1 VRANGLTGS
10 FWPTDR
16 QKLLLRAALGGGGA
30 SVEAWRRLRPSL
42 DLDALGPESSVLL
55 PLVQRQLVGAGLED
69 PLLPSLTGMRRR
81 TWYVNQLRLERLT
94 PALLTVQESGVE
106 ALVVYGWELPGHYYG
121 DFGVRAVAGLELLV
135 RPQDTGRAARALVAA
150 GWTRDLRES
159 RARALFFAASGDE
172 CVVHSRLLDEF
183 PGEEKDG
190 SQPAEL
196 WESGVEFD
204 LRGVAARALG
214 PTDELLSVCL
224 RGARMGAWVDLMWLA
239 DACTV
244 LGAAGSGLDW
254 TGLVR
259 RATRL
264 RATLQLRDALLFLR
278 SELDAPVP
286 GGVVEELEQ
295 VLVSRRELL
304 AHRAAG
310 MRWPLL
316 GAPPHSL
323 TRFLRLTA
331 NRNPLA
337 ALTRLPSFLRD
348 EWSLERRS
356 QVPLAAARKGLA
368 RIGAGAPRRFR
379 RW

>member
-10 FWPTDR
+10 FWPTDGQR
-16 QKLLLRAALGGGGA
+16 LLLRAALGGGGA
-30 SVEAWRRLRPSL
+30 SAEAWRRLRPSL
-42 DLDALGPESSVLL
+42 DLDALGPESTVLL
-55 PLVQRQLVGAGLED
+55 PLVQRQLVDAGLED
-69 PLLPSLTGMRRR
+69 PLLPRLTGMRRR
-81 TWYVNQLRLERLT
+81 TWYVNQLRLDGLA
-94 PALLTVQESGVE
+94 PALLAVQESGAD
-106 ALVVYGWELPGHYYG
+106 ALVVSGWELPGYYYG
-121 DFGVRAVAGLELLV
+121 DFGLRAVTGLDLLV
-135 RPQDTGRAARALVAA
+135 RPQDVCRVARALVVA
-150 GWTRDLRES
+150 GWTGDLLQGRCP
-159 RARALFFAASGDE
+159 ARFSGPGGE
-172 CVVHSRLLDEF
+172 CVVHPRLLHEF
-183 PGEEKDG
+183 SGDEKDG

-196 WESGVEFD
+196 WESAVEFD
-204 LRGVAARALG
+204 LRGIAARTLG

-239 DACTV
+239 DASTV

-310 MRWPLL
+310 ARWPLL
-316 GAPPHSL
+316 GAPPRSL

-331 NRNPLA
+331 NRNPVA

-368 RIGAGAPRRFR
+368 RIGAGAPRRLR